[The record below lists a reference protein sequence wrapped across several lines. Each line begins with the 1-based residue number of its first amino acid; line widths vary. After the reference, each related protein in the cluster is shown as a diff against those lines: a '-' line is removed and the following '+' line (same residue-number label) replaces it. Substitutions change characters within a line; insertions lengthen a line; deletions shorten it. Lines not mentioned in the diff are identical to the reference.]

1 MYSIVHITCFIAVY
15 LCRLSVENPH
25 MGRGHGVFTYFLLE
39 GLKGAAETDGEV
51 YQYVYHK
58 ASKFTHNKQRP
69 FKSGIEER
77 PIILGVMK

>member
-1 MYSIVHITCFIAVY
+1 MVVFHCTYY
-15 LCRLSVENPH
+15 LFPSRLSVEDPH
-25 MGRGHGVFTYFLLE
+25 LGGGHGVFTCFLLE

-58 ASKFTHNKQRP
+58 VSKFIHNKQRP

>member
-1 MYSIVHITCFIAVY
+1 
-15 LCRLSVENPH
+15 
-25 MGRGHGVFTYFLLE
+25 MGGGHGVFTYFLLE

-51 YQYVYHK
+51 YHK
-58 ASKFTHNKQRP
+58 VGKFIHNKQRP